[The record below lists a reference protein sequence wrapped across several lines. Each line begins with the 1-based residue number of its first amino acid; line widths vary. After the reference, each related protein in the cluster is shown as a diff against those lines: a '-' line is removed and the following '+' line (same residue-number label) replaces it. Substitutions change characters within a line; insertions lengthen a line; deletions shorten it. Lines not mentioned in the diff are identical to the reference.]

1 MEAGIVIPTCTVW
14 RPTLEC
20 FKKVNELQ
28 GKERSLQMKESF
40 YIPFIFIEVI
50 AGLRMMMDYNRRFYK
65 RHFNETKIHAQTYGL
80 TSQALIFLS

>member
-28 GKERSLQMKESF
+28 GKERSLQTKESF
-40 YIPFIFIEVI
+40 YIP
-50 AGLRMMMDYNRRFYK
+50 
-65 RHFNETKIHAQTYGL
+65 
-80 TSQALIFLS
+80 LIFMKVMCLLRDRRAMKDEGHC

>member
-14 RPTLEC
+14 RPTLEW

-40 YIPFIFIEVI
+40 YIPFIFMKVI
-50 AGLRMMMDYNRRFYK
+50 AVLLMIGLRWITIGDFTRDISMRLKLMPKLM
-65 RHFNETKIHAQTYGL
+65 A
-80 TSQALIFLS
+80 